1 MASIIQ
7 IRRGTA
13 SEWADANP
21 ILNDGEWGF
30 EADNNRVK
38 IGNGATAWNDL
49 DYFHKTE
56 ADVRASILPLP
67 LEPNSTTVTKS
78 DGSAVLSESSGIA
91 VLDNVTL
98 GSNVIGAGGGGG
110 AGANTAYY
118 RLTLEENATALNL
131 YTAEPG
137 DSVTI
142 DNSQHYLIGNAT
154 FTIQNNNLVMAV

>member
-1 MASIIQ
+1 M
-7 IRRGTA
+7 
-13 SEWADANP
+13 EVNP

-38 IGNGATAWNDL
+38 IGNGVTAWNDL

-110 AGANTAYY
+110 GSANTLYY
-118 RLTLEENATALNL
+118 DLLSEEWHYSQFIYSRTLG
-131 YTAEPG
+131 Y
-137 DSVTI
+137 VTI

-154 FTIQNNNLVMAV
+154 FTIQNNI